1 MASGQHHSQARE
13 KRGRL
18 CAVAASTLASCSP
31 SKLLDTGQWPSFLA
45 LSFSLASQVIPLGT
59 RKGLLAYQSFFPGR
73 ALEMP
78 HTMVSGAP
86 RLLKE

>member
-1 MASGQHHSQARE
+1 M
-13 KRGRL
+13 
-18 CAVAASTLASCSP
+18 CTIAASTLARCSP
-31 SKLLDTGQWPSFLA
+31 SKELLDTGQWPTFLA
-45 LSFSLASQVIPLGT
+45 LSVSPASQVVPLGT

-78 HTMVSGAP
+78 HTTVSGAS